1 MLDDAL
7 DCLRTFVARY
17 PPHTVRATATPPPAE
32 HGLREMRETRV
43 VLADRGRP
51 LVRLTTPLDVQD
63 DYVPPL
69 LVFADVEALHHRL
82 VAAGDL
88 RGIAY
93 VKWVCKAYEG
103 ALRRRREAALM

>member
-1 MLDDAL
+1 MLDEAL
-7 DCLRTFVARY
+7 DCLRGFVARY
-17 PPHTVRATATPPPAE
+17 PPHAVRATKLPE
-32 HGLREMRETRV
+32 HDRHREMRATRV

-63 DYVPPL
+63 ECVPPL

-88 RGIAY
+88 RGISY

-103 ALRRRREAALM
+103 ALRRRREAALC